1 MWCGHVLLNSM
12 LLSVLTLLV
21 QMSLLRLDDGRLAGP
36 AHLCG
41 LGVAVQCCAGEAKK
55 KVTGWQSL
63 SAPIACRND
72 EGGPLFSS
80 PAQPGP
86 AGC

>member
-41 LGVAVQCCAGEAKK
+41 LECSIPVLRWRSEEESNRLAKLISSN
-55 KVTGWQSL
+55 SL
-63 SAPIACRND
+63 PR
-72 EGGPLFSS
+72 
-80 PAQPGP
+80 
-86 AGC
+86 